1 MTTGTKQRYVIHS
14 HLRVEDRLTLGFLSL
29 TFRQAAIL
37 LMGGGLAYSLWK
49 DLPESMLV
57 ARIAVVALILLIALA
72 LAYVR
77 FQGRNLDAWL
87 LIWARYYSQPRH
99 YVWRRLPDPA
109 LLPSAVTTLPKTV
122 PLDEERE
129 E

>member
-1 MTTGTKQRYVIHS
+1 MASTKQRYVIHS
-14 HLRVEDRLTLGFLSL
+14 HLRVEDKLTLGFLVL
-29 TFRQAAIL
+29 TFRQAATL

-49 DLPESMLV
+49 DIPDSLLV
-57 ARIAVVALILLIALA
+57 VRIAVAALIMLLALA

-77 FQGRNLDAWL
+77 YQGRYLDAWL

-109 LLPSAVTTLPKTV
+109 FLPSALTNLPKAV
-122 PLDEERE
+122 APDDERE